1 MRFKKIVEKPLLTV
15 LYFFQYTDKRTEN
28 SDLVR
33 KRYSFLYAQSKMKKI
48 QLKMYCNILFDPQT
62 VKDTNEL
69 SNASRTQKVTR

>member
-62 VKDTNEL
+62 VKDINEL

>member
-62 VKDTNEL
+62 VKYINEL